1 MCERLTY
8 TFNNN
13 TYELFTFRQDSDG
26 KFGGKP
32 A

>member
-8 TFNNN
+8 TYNN